1 MNIAIKPVLMLQ
13 SAGKSQSLTDLSSIA
28 ILLREVQQERTIQSA
43 AKALNVSYRTLWNQI
58 KVAEKAIGIPLL
70 LRTKGHGSKL
80 SPAAES
86 FLNSVAEME
95 RRFDR
100 VSQDE
105 VRRLSAELSSWMDPR
120 PVRWVCCSSS
130 DPLMEQ
136 VIDGFADIDYQT
148 MGSGPALE
156 RLLSGDVDI
165 AGFHLPDQDSLVQVQ
180 AHLKSAEMMAYPVM
194 RRTQGLIVAA
204 GNPLRIKK
212 LVDLARPEVRFINRQ
227 KGAGT
232 RLLLDTLMEKEG
244 IRSDRIRGYRHEEFT
259 HTAVATAIVAGAADA
274 ALGLKYIATQFRLG
288 FVPLEEETF
297 YLAMS
302 TKVHASKPIQKFI
315 QSVQALAAKQV
326 GYRATTTRSRN

>member
-1 MNIAIKPVLMLQ
+1 MNIVIKPALTLE
-13 SAGKSQSLTDLSSIA
+13 SGGKSRSTADLSAIA
-28 ILLREVQQERTIQSA
+28 ILLREVQRGKTIQSA
-43 AKALNVSYRTLWNQI
+43 AEALDVSYRTLWNQI
-58 KVAEKAIGIPLL
+58 KVAEKALGTPLL
-70 LRTKGHGSKL
+70 LSTKGHGSIL

-86 FLNSVAEME
+86 FLNSVTEME

-105 VRRLSAELSSWMDPR
+105 AGRLSRELASCIDPR

-130 DPLMEQ
+130 DPLIEQ
-136 VIDGFADIDYQT
+136 TLDGLAYIDYQT
-148 MGSGPALE
+148 MGSGQALE
-156 RLLSGDVDI
+156 RLLGGDADI
-165 AGFHLPDQDSLVQVQ
+165 AGFHLPDQDSLLQVQ
-180 AHLKSAEMMAYPVM
+180 AHLKKAGMIAYPVM
-194 RRTQGLIVAA
+194 RRTQGLMVAT

-212 LVDLARPEVRFINRQ
+212 LADLARPEVRFINRQ

-232 RLLLDTLMEKEG
+232 RLLLDTLIEKEG

-274 ALGLKYIATQFRLG
+274 AIGLKYIAAQFRLG

-302 TKVHASKPIQKFI
+302 PKTHASKPIQKFI
-315 QSVQALAAKQV
+315 QSLHALATKQV
-326 GYRATTTRSRN
+326 GYRAATARPRK

>member
-1 MNIAIKPVLMLQ
+1 
-13 SAGKSQSLTDLSSIA
+13 
-28 ILLREVQQERTIQSA
+28 LREVQRGKTIQSA
-43 AKALNVSYRTLWNQI
+43 AEALDVSYRTLWNQL
-58 KVAEKAIGIPLL
+58 KLAEKALGTPLL
-70 LRTKGHGSKL
+70 LSTKGHGSKL

-105 VRRLSAELSSWMDPR
+105 VRRLSGELSSLINPR
-120 PVRWVCCSSS
+120 PVRWVFCSSS
-130 DPLMEQ
+130 DPLIEQ
-136 VIDGFADIDYQT
+136 VIDGLTHMDYQT
-148 MGSGPALE
+148 MGSGQALE
-156 RLLSGDVDI
+156 RLLSGDADI
-165 AGFHLPDQDSLVQVQ
+165 AGFHLPDQESLVQVQ
-180 AHLKSAEMMAYPVM
+180 THLKSAGMLAYPLM
-194 RRTQGLIVAA
+194 RRTQGLMVST

-232 RLLLDTLMEKEG
+232 RLLLDTLIEKEG

-259 HTAVATAIVAGAADA
+259 HTAVATAIVAGTADA
-274 ALGLKYIATQFRLG
+274 ALGLKYIASQFRLG

-302 TKVHASKPIQKFI
+302 PKTHASKPIQKFI

-326 GYRATTTRSRN
+326 GYRAATTRSRK

>member
-1 MNIAIKPVLMLQ
+1 MNIAIKPVLMLE
-13 SAGKSQSLTDLSSIA
+13 SAGKSHASTDLSSIA
-28 ILLREVQQERTIQSA
+28 ILLREVQRGKTIQSA
-43 AKALNVSYRTLWNQI
+43 AEALDVSYRTLWNQL
-58 KVAEKAIGIPLL
+58 KVAEKALGTPLL
-70 LRTKGHGSKL
+70 LSTKGHGSKL

-105 VRRLSAELSSWMDPR
+105 VRRLSGELSSLINPR
-120 PVRWVCCSSS
+120 PVRWVFCSSS
-130 DPLMEQ
+130 DPLIEQ
-136 VIDGFADIDYQT
+136 VIDGFAHIDYQT
-148 MGSGPALE
+148 MGSGQALE
-156 RLLSGDVDI
+156 RLLSGDADI
-165 AGFHLPDQDSLVQVQ
+165 AGFHLPDQDSLLQVQ
-180 AHLKSAEMMAYPVM
+180 AHLKSAGMLAYPLM
-194 RRTQGLIVAA
+194 RRTQGLMVST
-204 GNPLRIKK
+204 GNPLRIRK

-259 HTAVATAIVAGAADA
+259 HTAVATAIVAGTADA
-274 ALGLKYIATQFRLG
+274 ALGLKYIAAQFRLG

-315 QSVQALAAKQV
+315 QSLQALAAKQV
-326 GYRATTTRSRN
+326 GYRVATARSRK

>member
-1 MNIAIKPVLMLQ
+1 MNIAIKPVLMLE
-13 SAGKSQSLTDLSSIA
+13 SAGKSHASTDLSSIA
-28 ILLREVQQERTIQSA
+28 ILLREVQRGKTIQSA
-43 AKALNVSYRTLWNQI
+43 AEALDVSYRTLWNQL
-58 KVAEKAIGIPLL
+58 KVAEKALGTSLL
-70 LRTKGHGSKL
+70 LSTKGHGSKL

-105 VRRLSAELSSWMDPR
+105 VRRLSGELSSWMDPR

-130 DPLMEQ
+130 DPLIEQ
-136 VIDGFADIDYQT
+136 VIDGFAHIDYQT
-148 MGSGPALE
+148 MGSGQALE
-156 RLLSGDVDI
+156 RLLSGDADI
-165 AGFHLPDQDSLVQVQ
+165 AGFHLPDQDSLLQVQ
-180 AHLKSAEMMAYPVM
+180 AHLKSAGMLAYPLM
-194 RRTQGLIVAA
+194 RRTQGLMVST
-204 GNPLRIKK
+204 GNPLRIRK

-259 HTAVATAIVAGAADA
+259 HTAVATAIVAGTADA
-274 ALGLKYIATQFRLG
+274 ALGLKYIAAQFRLG

-326 GYRATTTRSRN
+326 GYRATTTRPRK

>member
-1 MNIAIKPVLMLQ
+1 MNIAIKPVLMLE
-13 SAGKSQSLTDLSSIA
+13 SAGKSHASTDLSSIA
-28 ILLREVQQERTIQSA
+28 ILLREVQRGKTIQSA
-43 AKALNVSYRTLWNQI
+43 AEALDVSYRTLWNQL
-58 KVAEKAIGIPLL
+58 KVAEKALGTPLL
-70 LRTKGHGSKL
+70 LSTKGHGSKL

-86 FLNSVAEME
+86 FLNSVAVME

-105 VRRLSAELSSWMDPR
+105 VRRLSGELSSWMDPR

-130 DPLMEQ
+130 DPLIEQ
-136 VIDGFADIDYQT
+136 VIDGFAHIDYQT
-148 MGSGPALE
+148 MGSGQALE
-156 RLLSGDVDI
+156 KLLSGDADI
-165 AGFHLPDQDSLVQVQ
+165 AGFHLPDQDSLLQVQ
-180 AHLKSAEMMAYPVM
+180 AHLKSAGMMAYPVM
-194 RRTQGLIVAA
+194 RRTQGLMVAT

-212 LVDLARPEVRFINRQ
+212 LADLARPEVRFINRQ

-259 HTAVATAIVAGAADA
+259 HTAVATAIVAGTADA
-274 ALGLKYIATQFRLG
+274 ALGLKYIAAQFRLG

-326 GYRATTTRSRN
+326 GYRATTTRPRK

>member
-1 MNIAIKPVLMLQ
+1 
-13 SAGKSQSLTDLSSIA
+13 
-28 ILLREVQQERTIQSA
+28 
-43 AKALNVSYRTLWNQI
+43 
-58 KVAEKAIGIPLL
+58 VAEKALGTPLL
-70 LRTKGHGSKL
+70 LSTKGHGSKL

-105 VRRLSAELSSWMDPR
+105 VRRLSGELSSLINPR
-120 PVRWVCCSSS
+120 PVRWVFCSSS
-130 DPLMEQ
+130 DPLIEQ
-136 VIDGFADIDYQT
+136 VIDGFAHIDYQT
-148 MGSGPALE
+148 MGSGQALE
-156 RLLSGDVDI
+156 RLLSGDADI
-165 AGFHLPDQDSLVQVQ
+165 AGFHLPDQESLAQVQ
-180 AHLKSAEMMAYPVM
+180 THLKSAGMMAYPLM
-194 RRTQGLIVAA
+194 RRTQGLMVVT

-232 RLLLDTLMEKEG
+232 RLLLDTLIEKEG

-259 HTAVATAIVAGAADA
+259 HTAVATAIMAGTADA
-274 ALGLKYIATQFRLG
+274 ALGLKYIAAQFRLG

-315 QSVQALAAKQV
+315 QSLQALAAKQV
-326 GYRATTTRSRN
+326 GYRAATTRSRK

>member
-1 MNIAIKPVLMLQ
+1 MNIAIKPVLMLE
-13 SAGKSQSLTDLSSIA
+13 SAGKSHASTDLSSIA
-28 ILLREVQQERTIQSA
+28 NLLREVQRGKTIQSA
-43 AKALNVSYRTLWNQI
+43 AEALDVSYRTLWNQL
-58 KVAEKAIGIPLL
+58 KVAEKALGTPLL
-70 LRTKGHGSKL
+70 LSIKGHGSKL

-105 VRRLSAELSSWMDPR
+105 VRRLSGELSSLINPR
-120 PVRWVCCSSS
+120 PVRWVFCSSS
-130 DPLMEQ
+130 DPLIEQ
-136 VIDGFADIDYQT
+136 VIDGFAHIDYQT
-148 MGSGPALE
+148 MGSGQALE
-156 RLLSGDVDI
+156 RLLSGDADI
-165 AGFHLPDQDSLVQVQ
+165 AGFHLPDQDSLLQVQ
-180 AHLKSAEMMAYPVM
+180 AHLKSAGMLAYPLM
-194 RRTQGLIVAA
+194 RRTQGLMVST

-259 HTAVATAIVAGAADA
+259 HTAVATAIVAGTADA
-274 ALGLKYIATQFRLG
+274 ALGLKYIAAQFRLG

-302 TKVHASKPIQKFI
+302 IKVHASKPIQKFI
-315 QSVQALAAKQV
+315 QSAQALAAKQV
-326 GYRATTTRSRN
+326 GYRVATARSRK

>member
-1 MNIAIKPVLMLQ
+1 MNIAIKPVLMLE
-13 SAGKSQSLTDLSSIA
+13 SAGKSHASTDLSSIA
-28 ILLREVQQERTIQSA
+28 TLLREVQRGKTIQSA
-43 AKALNVSYRTLWNQI
+43 AEALDVSYRTLWNQL
-58 KVAEKAIGIPLL
+58 KVAEKALGSPLL
-70 LRTKGHGSKL
+70 LSTKGHGSRL

-86 FLNSVAEME
+86 FLNSVTQME

-105 VRRLSAELSSWMDPR
+105 VRRLSGELSSWMDPR

-130 DPLMEQ
+130 DPLIEQ
-136 VIDGFADIDYQT
+136 VIDGLTHIDYQT
-148 MGSGPALE
+148 MGSGQALE
-156 RLLSGDVDI
+156 RLLSGDADI
-165 AGFHLPDQDSLVQVQ
+165 AGFHLPDQDSFLQVQ
-180 AHLKSAEMMAYPVM
+180 THLKKAGMVAYPVM
-194 RRTQGLIVAA
+194 RRTQGLMVAT

-244 IRSDRIRGYRHEEFT
+244 IGSDRIRGYRHEEFT

-274 ALGLKYIATQFRLG
+274 ALGLKYIAAQFRLG

-302 TKVHASKPIQKFI
+302 PKTHASKPIQKFI
-315 QSVQALAAKQV
+315 QSLQALATKQV
-326 GYRATTTRSRN
+326 GYRAATARPRK

>member
-1 MNIAIKPVLMLQ
+1 
-13 SAGKSQSLTDLSSIA
+13 
-28 ILLREVQQERTIQSA
+28 
-43 AKALNVSYRTLWNQI
+43 
-58 KVAEKAIGIPLL
+58 VAEKALGTPLL
-70 LRTKGHGSKL
+70 LSTKGHGSTL

-95 RRFDR
+95 RRFER

-105 VRRLSAELSSWMDPR
+105 VRRLSGELSSLINPR
-120 PVRWVCCSSS
+120 PVRWVFCSSS
-130 DPLMEQ
+130 DPLIEQ
-136 VIDGFADIDYQT
+136 VIDGLTHMDYQT
-148 MGSGPALE
+148 MGSGQALE
-156 RLLSGDVDI
+156 RLLSGDADI
-165 AGFHLPDQDSLVQVQ
+165 AGFHLPDQESLVQVQ
-180 AHLKSAEMMAYPVM
+180 THLKSAGMMAYPLM
-194 RRTQGLIVAA
+194 RRMQGLMVVT

-232 RLLLDTLMEKEG
+232 RLLLDTLIEKEG

-259 HTAVATAIVAGAADA
+259 HTAVATAIVAGTADA
-274 ALGLKYIATQFRLG
+274 ALGLKYIAAQFRLG
-288 FVPLEEETF
+288 FMPLEEETF

-326 GYRATTTRSRN
+326 GYRVATARPRK

>member
-1 MNIAIKPVLMLQ
+1 MNIAIKPVLMLE
-13 SAGKSQSLTDLSSIA
+13 SAGKSHASTDLSSIA
-28 ILLREVQQERTIQSA
+28 ILLREVQRGKTIQSA
-43 AKALNVSYRTLWNQI
+43 AEALDVSYRTLWNQL
-58 KVAEKAIGIPLL
+58 KVAEKALGTPLL
-70 LRTKGHGSKL
+70 LSTKGHGSKL

-105 VRRLSAELSSWMDPR
+105 VRRLSGELSSLINPR
-120 PVRWVCCSSS
+120 PVRWVFCSSS
-130 DPLMEQ
+130 DPLIEQ
-136 VIDGFADIDYQT
+136 VIDGCAHIDYQT
-148 MGSGPALE
+148 MGSGQALE
-156 RLLSGDVDI
+156 RLLSGDADI
-165 AGFHLPDQDSLVQVQ
+165 AGFHLPDQDSLLQVQ
-180 AHLKSAEMMAYPVM
+180 AHLKSAGMLAYPLM
-194 RRTQGLIVAA
+194 RRTQGLMVST

-259 HTAVATAIVAGAADA
+259 HTAVATAIVAGTADA
-274 ALGLKYIATQFRLG
+274 ALGLKYIAAQFRLG

-315 QSVQALAAKQV
+315 QSLQALAANQV
-326 GYRATTTRSRN
+326 GYRVATARSRK

>member
-1 MNIAIKPVLMLQ
+1 MNIAIKPVLILE
-13 SAGKSQSLTDLSSIA
+13 SSGKSHASTDLSSIA
-28 ILLREVQQERTIQSA
+28 ILLREVQRGKTIQSA
-43 AKALNVSYRTLWNQI
+43 AEALDVSYRTLWNQL
-58 KVAEKAIGIPLL
+58 KVAEKALGTPLL
-70 LRTKGHGSKL
+70 LSTKGHGSKL

-105 VRRLSAELSSWMDPR
+105 VRRLSSELSSWMDPR

-130 DPLMEQ
+130 DPLIEQ
-136 VIDGFADIDYQT
+136 VIDGLTHIDYQT
-148 MGSGPALE
+148 MGSGQALE
-156 RLLSGDVDI
+156 RLLSGDADI
-165 AGFHLPDQDSLVQVQ
+165 AGFHLPDQDSLLQVQ
-180 AHLKSAEMMAYPVM
+180 AHLKSAGMMAYPLM
-194 RRTQGLIVAA
+194 RRTQGLMVST

-232 RLLLDTLMEKEG
+232 RLLLDILIEKEG

-274 ALGLKYIATQFRLG
+274 ALGLKYIAAQFHLG

-302 TKVHASKPIQKFI
+302 TKVHASRPIQKFI
-315 QSVQALAAKQV
+315 QSAQALATKQV
-326 GYRATTTRSRN
+326 GYRAATARPRK

>member
-1 MNIAIKPVLMLQ
+1 MNIAIKPVLMLE
-13 SAGKSQSLTDLSSIA
+13 SAGKNHASTDLSSIA
-28 ILLREVQQERTIQSA
+28 TLLREVQRGKTIQSA
-43 AKALNVSYRTLWNQI
+43 AEALDVSYRTLWNQL
-58 KVAEKAIGIPLL
+58 KVAEKALGTPLL
-70 LRTKGHGSKL
+70 LSTKGHGSKL

-105 VRRLSAELSSWMDPR
+105 VRRLSGELSSLINPR
-120 PVRWVCCSSS
+120 PVRWVFCSSS
-130 DPLMEQ
+130 DPLIEQ
-136 VIDGFADIDYQT
+136 AIDGLAHIDYQT
-148 MGSGPALE
+148 MGSGQALE
-156 RLLSGDVDI
+156 RLLSGDADI

-180 AHLKSAEMMAYPVM
+180 AHLKSAGMLAYPLM
-194 RRTQGLIVAA
+194 RRTQGLMVST

-259 HTAVATAIVAGAADA
+259 HTAVATAIVAGTADA
-274 ALGLKYIATQFRLG
+274 ALGLKYIAAQFRLG

-315 QSVQALAAKQV
+315 QSLQALAAKQV
-326 GYRATTTRSRN
+326 GYRTAATRSRK

>member
-1 MNIAIKPVLMLQ
+1 MNIAIKPVLMLE
-13 SAGKSQSLTDLSSIA
+13 SSGKSHASTDLSSIA
-28 ILLREVQQERTIQSA
+28 ILLREVQRGKTIQSA
-43 AKALNVSYRTLWNQI
+43 AEALDVSYRTLWNQL
-58 KVAEKAIGIPLL
+58 KVAEKALGTPLL
-70 LRTKGHGSKL
+70 LSTKGHGSKL

-105 VRRLSAELSSWMDPR
+105 VQRLSGELSSWMDPR

-130 DPLMEQ
+130 DPLIEQ
-136 VIDGFADIDYQT
+136 VIDGLTYIDYQT
-148 MGSGPALE
+148 MGSGQALE
-156 RLLSGDVDI
+156 RLLSGDADI
-165 AGFHLPDQDSLVQVQ
+165 AGFHLPDQDSLLQVQ
-180 AHLKSAEMMAYPVM
+180 AHLKSAGMMAYPLM
-194 RRTQGLIVAA
+194 RRTQGLMVST

-259 HTAVATAIVAGAADA
+259 HTAVATAIVAGTADA
-274 ALGLKYIATQFRLG
+274 ALGLKYIAAQFRLG

-302 TKVHASKPIQKFI
+302 PKTHSSKPIQKFI
-315 QSVQALAAKQV
+315 QSLQVLAAKQV
-326 GYRATTTRSRN
+326 GYRAATARPRK

>member
-1 MNIAIKPVLMLQ
+1 MNIAIKPVLMLE
-13 SAGKSQSLTDLSSIA
+13 SAGKSHASTDLSSIA
-28 ILLREVQQERTIQSA
+28 ILLREVQRGKTIQSA
-43 AKALNVSYRTLWNQI
+43 AEALGVSYRTLWNQI
-58 KVAEKAIGIPLL
+58 KVAEKALGTPLL
-70 LRTKGHGSKL
+70 LSIKGHGSKL

-105 VRRLSAELSSWMDPR
+105 VRRLSGELSSWMDPR
-120 PVRWVCCSSS
+120 PARWVCCSSS
-130 DPLMEQ
+130 DPLIEQ
-136 VIDGFADIDYQT
+136 VIDGLTHIDYQT
-148 MGSGPALE
+148 MGSGQALE
-156 RLLSGDVDI
+156 KLLSGDADI

-180 AHLKSAEMMAYPVM
+180 AHLKSAGMMAYPLM
-194 RRTQGLIVAA
+194 RRTQGLMISK

-259 HTAVATAIVAGAADA
+259 HTAVATAIMAGTADA
-274 ALGLKYIATQFRLG
+274 ALGLKYIAAQFRLG

-302 TKVHASKPIQKFI
+302 TKVHASKPIQEFI
-315 QSVQALAAKQV
+315 QSVQALTAKQV
-326 GYRATTTRSRN
+326 GYRVATARSRK

>member
-1 MNIAIKPVLMLQ
+1 MNIAIKPVLMLE
-13 SAGKSQSLTDLSSIA
+13 SAGKSHASTDLSSIA
-28 ILLREVQQERTIQSA
+28 TLLREVQRGKTIQSA
-43 AKALNVSYRTLWNQI
+43 AEALDVSYRTLWNQL
-58 KVAEKAIGIPLL
+58 KVAEKALGTPLL
-70 LRTKGHGSKL
+70 LSTKGHGSKL

-105 VRRLSAELSSWMDPR
+105 VRRLSGELSSLINSR

-130 DPLMEQ
+130 DPLIER
-136 VIDGFADIDYQT
+136 VIDGLTHIDYQT
-148 MGSGPALE
+148 MGSGQALE
-156 RLLSGDVDI
+156 RLLSGDADI
-165 AGFHLPDQDSLVQVQ
+165 AGFHLPDQDSLLQVQ
-180 AHLKSAEMMAYPVM
+180 AHLKSAGMMAYPLM
-194 RRTQGLIVAA
+194 RRTQGLMVAT

-212 LVDLARPEVRFINRQ
+212 LADLARPEVRFINRQ

-259 HTAVATAIVAGAADA
+259 HTAVATAIVAGTADA
-274 ALGLKYIATQFRLG
+274 ALGLKYIAAQFHLG

-315 QSVQALAAKQV
+315 QSLQALAAKQV
-326 GYRATTTRSRN
+326 GYRAPTTRSRK

>member
-1 MNIAIKPVLMLQ
+1 MNIAIKPVLMLE
-13 SAGKSQSLTDLSSIA
+13 SAGKSHASTDLSSIA
-28 ILLREVQQERTIQSA
+28 TLLREVQRGKTIQSA
-43 AKALNVSYRTLWNQI
+43 AEALDVSYRTLWNQL
-58 KVAEKAIGIPLL
+58 KLAEKALGTPLL
-70 LRTKGHGSKL
+70 LSTKGHGSKL

-86 FLNSVAEME
+86 FLSSVAEME

-105 VRRLSAELSSWMDPR
+105 VRRLSGELSSLINPR
-120 PVRWVCCSSS
+120 PVRWVFCSSS
-130 DPLMEQ
+130 DPLIEQ
-136 VIDGFADIDYQT
+136 VIDGLTHMDYQT
-148 MGSGPALE
+148 MGSGQALE
-156 RLLSGDVDI
+156 KLLSGDADI

-180 AHLKSAEMMAYPVM
+180 AHLKSAGMMAYPLM
-194 RRTQGLIVAA
+194 RRTQGLMVAT
-204 GNPLRIKK
+204 GNPLLIKK
-212 LVDLARPEVRFINRQ
+212 LADLARPEVRFINRQ

-259 HTAVATAIVAGAADA
+259 HTAVATAIVAGTADA
-274 ALGLKYIATQFRLG
+274 ALGLKYIAAQFRLG
-288 FVPLEEETF
+288 FVALEEETF

-326 GYRATTTRSRN
+326 GYRVATARSRK

>member
-1 MNIAIKPVLMLQ
+1 MNIAIKPVLMLE
-13 SAGKSQSLTDLSSIA
+13 SSGKSHASTDLSSIA
-28 ILLREVQQERTIQSA
+28 ILLREVQRGKTIQSA
-43 AKALNVSYRTLWNQI
+43 AEALDVSYRTLWNQL
-58 KVAEKAIGIPLL
+58 KVAEKALGTPLL
-70 LRTKGHGSKL
+70 LSTKGHGSKL

-105 VRRLSAELSSWMDPR
+105 VRRLSSELSSWMDPR

-130 DPLMEQ
+130 DPLIEQ
-136 VIDGFADIDYQT
+136 VIHGLTHIDYQT
-148 MGSGPALE
+148 MGSGQALE
-156 RLLSGDVDI
+156 RLLSGDADI
-165 AGFHLPDQDSLVQVQ
+165 AGFHLPDQDSLLQVQ
-180 AHLKSAEMMAYPVM
+180 AHLKSAGMMAYPLM
-194 RRTQGLIVAA
+194 RRTQGLMVST

-259 HTAVATAIVAGAADA
+259 HTAVATAIVAGTADA
-274 ALGLKYIATQFRLG
+274 ALGLKYIAAQFHLG

-315 QSVQALAAKQV
+315 QSVQALATKQV
-326 GYRATTTRSRN
+326 GYRAATARPRK

>member
-1 MNIAIKPVLMLQ
+1 MNIAIKPVLMLE
-13 SAGKSQSLTDLSSIA
+13 SSGKTHSSTDLSSIA
-28 ILLREVQQERTIQSA
+28 ILLREVQRGKTIQSA
-43 AKALNVSYRTLWNQI
+43 AEALDVSYRTLWNQL
-58 KVAEKAIGIPLL
+58 KVAEKALGTPLL
-70 LRTKGHGSKL
+70 LSTKGHGSKL

-105 VRRLSAELSSWMDPR
+105 VRRLSGELSSLINPR
-120 PVRWVCCSSS
+120 PVRWVFCSSS
-130 DPLMEQ
+130 DPLIEQ
-136 VIDGFADIDYQT
+136 VIDGFAHIDYQT
-148 MGSGPALE
+148 MGSGQALE
-156 RLLSGDVDI
+156 RLLSGDADI

-180 AHLKSAEMMAYPVM
+180 AHLKSAGMMAYPVM
-194 RRTQGLIVAA
+194 RRTQGLMVST

-259 HTAVATAIVAGAADA
+259 HTAVATAIVAGTADA
-274 ALGLKYIATQFRLG
+274 ALGLKYIAAQFRLG

-315 QSVQALAAKQV
+315 QSLQALAAKQV
-326 GYRATTTRSRN
+326 GYRAATTRSRK

>member
-1 MNIAIKPVLMLQ
+1 MNIAIKPVLMLE
-13 SAGKSQSLTDLSSIA
+13 SAGKSHASTDLSSIA
-28 ILLREVQQERTIQSA
+28 ILLREVQRGKTIQSA
-43 AKALNVSYRTLWNQI
+43 AEALDVSYRTLWNQL
-58 KVAEKAIGIPLL
+58 KVAEKALGTPLL
-70 LRTKGHGSKL
+70 LSTKGHGSKL

-105 VRRLSAELSSWMDPR
+105 VRRLSGELSSLINPR
-120 PVRWVCCSSS
+120 PMLWVFCSSS
-130 DPLMEQ
+130 DPLIEQ
-136 VIDGFADIDYQT
+136 VIDGSAHIDYQT
-148 MGSGPALE
+148 MGSGQALE
-156 RLLSGDVDI
+156 RLLSGDADI
-165 AGFHLPDQDSLVQVQ
+165 AGFHLPDQDSLLQVQ
-180 AHLKSAEMMAYPVM
+180 AHLKSAGMMAYPVM
-194 RRTQGLIVAA
+194 RRTQGLMVST

-244 IRSDRIRGYRHEEFT
+244 IRSDRSRGYRHEEFT
-259 HTAVATAIVAGAADA
+259 HTAVATAIVAGTADA
-274 ALGLKYIATQFRLG
+274 ALGLKYIAAQFRLG

-315 QSVQALAAKQV
+315 QSLQALAAKQV
-326 GYRATTTRSRN
+326 GYRAATARARK

>member
-1 MNIAIKPVLMLQ
+1 MNIAIKPVLMLE
-13 SAGKSQSLTDLSSIA
+13 SSGKSHAFTDLSSIA
-28 ILLREVQQERTIQSA
+28 ILLREVQRGKTIQSA
-43 AKALNVSYRTLWNQI
+43 AEALDVSYRTLWNQL
-58 KVAEKAIGIPLL
+58 KVAEKALGTPLL
-70 LRTKGHGSKL
+70 LSTKGHGSKL

-105 VRRLSAELSSWMDPR
+105 VRRLSGELSSLINPR
-120 PVRWVCCSSS
+120 PVRWVFCSSS
-130 DPLMEQ
+130 DPLIEQ
-136 VIDGFADIDYQT
+136 VIDGFAHIDYQT
-148 MGSGPALE
+148 MGSGQALE
-156 RLLSGDVDI
+156 RLLSGDADI

-180 AHLKSAEMMAYPVM
+180 AHLKSTGMMAYPVM
-194 RRTQGLIVAA
+194 RRTQGLMVST

-232 RLLLDTLMEKEG
+232 RLLLDTLIEKEG

-259 HTAVATAIVAGAADA
+259 HTAVATAIVAGTADA
-274 ALGLKYIATQFRLG
+274 ALGLKYIAAQFRLG

-315 QSVQALAAKQV
+315 QSLQALAAKQV
-326 GYRATTTRSRN
+326 GYRATTTRSRK

>member
-1 MNIAIKPVLMLQ
+1 MNIAIKPVLMLG
-13 SAGKSQSLTDLSSIA
+13 SSGKSHASTDLSSIA
-28 ILLREVQQERTIQSA
+28 TLLREVQRGKTIQSA
-43 AKALNVSYRTLWNQI
+43 AEALDVSYRTLWNQI
-58 KVAEKAIGIPLL
+58 KVAEKALGTPLL
-70 LRTKGHGSKL
+70 LSTKGHGSTL

-105 VRRLSAELSSWMDPR
+105 VRRLSGELSSLINPR
-120 PVRWVCCSSS
+120 PVRWVFCSSS
-130 DPLMEQ
+130 DPLIEQ
-136 VIDGFADIDYQT
+136 VIDGLTHMDYQT
-148 MGSGPALE
+148 MGSGQALE
-156 RLLSGDVDI
+156 KLLSGDADI

-180 AHLKSAEMMAYPVM
+180 THLKSAGMMAYPLM
-194 RRTQGLIVAA
+194 RRTQGLMVVT

-232 RLLLDTLMEKEG
+232 RLLLDTLIEKEG

-259 HTAVATAIVAGAADA
+259 HTAVATAIVAGTADA
-274 ALGLKYIATQFRLG
+274 ALGLKYIAAQFRLG

-326 GYRATTTRSRN
+326 GYRVATARSRK

>member
-1 MNIAIKPVLMLQ
+1 MNIAIKPVLMLE
-13 SAGKSQSLTDLSSIA
+13 SSGKSHSSTDLSSIA
-28 ILLREVQQERTIQSA
+28 TLLREVQRGKTIQSA
-43 AKALNVSYRTLWNQI
+43 AEALDVSYRTLWNQI
-58 KVAEKAIGIPLL
+58 KVAEKALGTPLL
-70 LRTKGHGSKL
+70 LSTKGHGSKL

-105 VRRLSAELSSWMDPR
+105 VRRLSGELSSLINPR
-120 PVRWVCCSSS
+120 PMRWVFCSSS
-130 DPLMEQ
+130 DPLIEQ
-136 VIDGFADIDYQT
+136 VIDGSAHIDYQT
-148 MGSGPALE
+148 MGSGQALE
-156 RLLSGDVDI
+156 RLLSGDADI
-165 AGFHLPDQDSLVQVQ
+165 AGFHLPDQDSLLQVQ
-180 AHLKSAEMMAYPVM
+180 AHLKSAGMLAYPLM
-194 RRTQGLIVAA
+194 RRTQGLMVST

-259 HTAVATAIVAGAADA
+259 HTAVATAIVAGTADA
-274 ALGLKYIATQFRLG
+274 ALGLKYIAAQFRLG

-302 TKVHASKPIQKFI
+302 TKVHASKSIQKFI
-315 QSVQALAAKQV
+315 QSLQALAAKQV
-326 GYRATTTRSRN
+326 GYRTTTTRSRK

>member
-1 MNIAIKPVLMLQ
+1 MNIAIKPVLMLE
-13 SAGKSQSLTDLSSIA
+13 SGGKGHSSTDLSSIA
-28 ILLREVQQERTIQSA
+28 ILLREVQRGKTIQSA
-43 AKALNVSYRTLWNQI
+43 AEALDVSYRTLWNQL
-58 KVAEKAIGIPLL
+58 KVAEKALGTPLL
-70 LRTKGHGSKL
+70 LSTKGHGSKL

-105 VRRLSAELSSWMDPR
+105 VRRLSGELSSWMDPR

-130 DPLMEQ
+130 DPLIEQ
-136 VIDGFADIDYQT
+136 VIDGLAHIDYQT
-148 MGSGPALE
+148 MGSGQALE
-156 RLLSGDVDI
+156 RLLSGEADI
-165 AGFHLPDQDSLVQVQ
+165 AGFHLPDQDSLLQVQ
-180 AHLKSAEMMAYPVM
+180 AHLKSAGMMAYPVM
-194 RRTQGLIVAA
+194 RRTQGLMVAK

-212 LVDLARPEVRFINRQ
+212 LADLARPEVRFINRQ

-232 RLLLDTLMEKEG
+232 RLLLDTLIEKEG

-259 HTAVATAIVAGAADA
+259 HTAVATAIVAGTADA
-274 ALGLKYIATQFRLG
+274 ALGLKYIAAQFRLG
-288 FVPLEEETF
+288 FIPLEEETF

-302 TKVHASKPIQKFI
+302 SKVHASKPIQKFI

-326 GYRATTTRSRN
+326 GYRVATVRSRK

>member
-1 MNIAIKPVLMLQ
+1 MIKPALTLE
-13 SAGKSQSLTDLSSIA
+13 SGGKSRSTADLSAIA
-28 ILLREVQQERTIQSA
+28 ILLREVQRGKTIQSA
-43 AKALNVSYRTLWNQI
+43 AEALDVSYRTLWNQI
-58 KVAEKAIGIPLL
+58 KVAEKALGTPLL
-70 LRTKGHGSKL
+70 LSTKGHGSTL

-86 FLNSVAEME
+86 FLNSVTAME

-105 VRRLSAELSSWMDPR
+105 VRRLSRELSSWIDPR

-130 DPLMEQ
+130 DPLIEQ
-136 VIDGFADIDYQT
+136 ALDGVAHIDYQT
-148 MGSGPALE
+148 MGSGQALE
-156 RLLSGDVDI
+156 RLLGGDADI
-165 AGFHLPDQDSLVQVQ
+165 AGFHLPDQGSLLQVQ
-180 AHLKSAEMMAYPVM
+180 AHLKKAGMMAYPVM
-194 RRTQGLIVAA
+194 RRMQGLMVAT

-244 IRSDRIRGYRHEEFT
+244 IGSDRIRGYRHEEFT

-274 ALGLKYIATQFRLG
+274 ALGLKYIAAQFHLG

-302 TKVHASKPIQKFI
+302 PKTNASKPIQKLM
-315 QSVQALAAKQV
+315 QSLQALAAKQV
-326 GYRATTTRSRN
+326 GYRATTARSRK

>member
-1 MNIAIKPVLMLQ
+1 MNIAIKPVLMLE
-13 SAGKSQSLTDLSSIA
+13 SAGKSHASTDLSSIA
-28 ILLREVQQERTIQSA
+28 NLLREVQRGKTIQSA
-43 AKALNVSYRTLWNQI
+43 AEALDVSYRTLWNQL
-58 KVAEKAIGIPLL
+58 KVAEKALGTPLL
-70 LRTKGHGSKL
+70 LSTKGHGSKL

-105 VRRLSAELSSWMDPR
+105 VRRLSGELSSLINPR
-120 PVRWVCCSSS
+120 PMRWVFCSSS
-130 DPLMEQ
+130 DPLIEQ
-136 VIDGFADIDYQT
+136 VIDGSAHIDYQT
-148 MGSGPALE
+148 MGSGQALE
-156 RLLSGDVDI
+156 RLLSGDADI
-165 AGFHLPDQDSLVQVQ
+165 AGFHLPDQDSLLQVQ
-180 AHLKSAEMMAYPVM
+180 AHLKSAGMLAYPLM
-194 RRTQGLIVAA
+194 RRTQGLMVST

-259 HTAVATAIVAGAADA
+259 HTAVATAIVAGTADA
-274 ALGLKYIATQFRLG
+274 ALGLKYIAAQFRLG

-302 TKVHASKPIQKFI
+302 TKVHASRPIQKFI

-326 GYRATTTRSRN
+326 GYRVATARSRK

>member
-1 MNIAIKPVLMLQ
+1 MNIAIKPVLILE
-13 SAGKSQSLTDLSSIA
+13 SSGKSHASTDLSSIA
-28 ILLREVQQERTIQSA
+28 ILLREVQRGKTIQSA
-43 AKALNVSYRTLWNQI
+43 AEALDVSYRTLWNQL
-58 KVAEKAIGIPLL
+58 KVAEKALGTPLL
-70 LRTKGHGSKL
+70 LSTKGHGSKL

-105 VRRLSAELSSWMDPR
+105 VRRLSGELSSWMDPR

-130 DPLMEQ
+130 DPLIEQ
-136 VIDGFADIDYQT
+136 VIDGLTHIDYQT
-148 MGSGPALE
+148 MGSGQALE
-156 RLLSGDVDI
+156 RLLSGDADI
-165 AGFHLPDQDSLVQVQ
+165 AGFHLPDQDSLLQVQ
-180 AHLKSAEMMAYPVM
+180 AHLKSAGMMAYPLM
-194 RRTQGLIVAA
+194 RRTQGLMVST

-259 HTAVATAIVAGAADA
+259 HTAVATAIVAGTADA
-274 ALGLKYIATQFRLG
+274 ALGLKYIASQFRLG

-302 TKVHASKPIQKFI
+302 TRVHASKPIQKFI
-315 QSVQALAAKQV
+315 HSLQALATKQV
-326 GYRATTTRSRN
+326 GYRAATARSRK

>member
-1 MNIAIKPVLMLQ
+1 MNIAIKPVLMLE
-13 SAGKSQSLTDLSSIA
+13 SSGKSHSSTDLSSIA
-28 ILLREVQQERTIQSA
+28 ILLREVQRGKTIQSA
-43 AKALNVSYRTLWNQI
+43 AEALDVSYRTLWNQL
-58 KVAEKAIGIPLL
+58 KVAEKALGTPLL
-70 LRTKGHGSKL
+70 LSTKGHGSKL

-105 VRRLSAELSSWMDPR
+105 VRRLSGELSSLINPR
-120 PVRWVCCSSS
+120 PVRWVFCSSS
-130 DPLMEQ
+130 DPLIEQ
-136 VIDGFADIDYQT
+136 VIDGFAHIDYQT
-148 MGSGPALE
+148 MGSGQALE
-156 RLLSGDVDI
+156 RLLSGDADI

-180 AHLKSAEMMAYPVM
+180 AHLKSAGMMAYPVM
-194 RRTQGLIVAA
+194 RRTQGLMVST

-259 HTAVATAIVAGAADA
+259 HTAVATAIMAGTADA
-274 ALGLKYIATQFRLG
+274 ALGLKYIAAQFRLG

-315 QSVQALAAKQV
+315 QSLQALAAKQV
-326 GYRATTTRSRN
+326 GYRAATTRSRK

>member
-1 MNIAIKPVLMLQ
+1 MNIAIKPVLMLE
-13 SAGKSQSLTDLSSIA
+13 SSGKSHASTDLSSIA
-28 ILLREVQQERTIQSA
+28 TLLREVQRGKTIQSA
-43 AKALNVSYRTLWNQI
+43 AEALDVSYRTLWNQI
-58 KVAEKAIGIPLL
+58 KVAEKALGTPLL
-70 LRTKGHGSKL
+70 LSTKGHGSTL

-95 RRFDR
+95 RRFER

-105 VRRLSAELSSWMDPR
+105 VRRLSGELSSLINPR
-120 PVRWVCCSSS
+120 PVRWVFCSSS
-130 DPLMEQ
+130 DPLIEQ
-136 VIDGFADIDYQT
+136 VIDGLTHMDYQT
-148 MGSGPALE
+148 MGSGQALE
-156 RLLSGDVDI
+156 KLLSGDADI

-180 AHLKSAEMMAYPVM
+180 AHLKSAGMMAYPLM
-194 RRTQGLIVAA
+194 RRTQGLMVAT

-232 RLLLDTLMEKEG
+232 RLLLDTLIEKEG

-259 HTAVATAIVAGAADA
+259 HTAVATAIVAGTADA
-274 ALGLKYIATQFRLG
+274 ALGLKYIAAQFRLG
-288 FVPLEEETF
+288 FMPLEEETF

-326 GYRATTTRSRN
+326 GYRAATTRSRK